1 MLGLARARSG
11 IEARGVAA
19 LEKYN
24 TYLHLHLYFPIQND
38 ASSRAIGLLFFR
50 RRLSGE
56 YKLPA
61 RAPILVI
68 KRNVSTVPS
77 NLLGW
82 AVREVQADAWVKGQ
96 L

>member
-24 TYLHLHLYFPIQND
+24 TYLHLHLHLYFPIQND

-68 KRNVSTVPS
+68 KRNVSTVP
-77 NLLGW
+77 
-82 AVREVQADAWVKGQ
+82 
-96 L
+96 